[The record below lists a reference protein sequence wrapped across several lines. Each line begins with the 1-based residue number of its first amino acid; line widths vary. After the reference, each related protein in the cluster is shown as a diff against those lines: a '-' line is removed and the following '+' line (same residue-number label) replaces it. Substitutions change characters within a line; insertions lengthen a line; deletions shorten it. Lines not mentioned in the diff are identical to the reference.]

1 MAGAVADFSNIWK
14 SVKAVPPVQTDP
26 GIFTPQQLG
35 QYKLLHSIG
44 EGEFAKVQA
53 CRRLRGSDEVLAAK
67 HIVKSKLI
75 STSNVKR
82 TVRRV
87 KRVGTE
93 IEAMRLIDDQFVC
106 KLLDVIHTPD
116 YVHLIME
123 KGGCDLCV
131 LRTR

>member
-1 MAGAVADFSNIWK
+1 M
-14 SVKAVPPVQTDP
+14 KAVPPVQTDP
-26 GIFTPQQLG
+26 GVFTPQQLG

-93 IEAMRLIDDQFVC
+93 IDGVANYTTIACPLPASTLEAAARARQMVLP
-106 KLLDVIHTPD
+106 KL
-116 YVHLIME
+116 
-123 KGGCDLCV
+123 
-131 LRTR
+131 